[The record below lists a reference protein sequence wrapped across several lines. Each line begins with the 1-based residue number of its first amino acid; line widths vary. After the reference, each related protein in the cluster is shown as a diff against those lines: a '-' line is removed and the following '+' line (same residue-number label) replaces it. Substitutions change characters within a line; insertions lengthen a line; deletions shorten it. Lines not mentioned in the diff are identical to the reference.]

1 MKETMRRREFVWG
14 LALGFGGGLCL
25 SLPACSPSSPT
36 LLPVDLSALLPKAS
50 LRIGKTI
57 LDKRSFWDSS
67 IPRLE
72 DVFPP
77 SVLWAQMS
85 AKEVLE
91 RLRTQIAADFESGR
105 TVSVGGWV
113 LAETEAR
120 LCVFHSLLR
129 VGEVSLIA
137 APR

>member
-1 MKETMRRREFVWG
+1 MKEAMRRREFVWG

-50 LRIGKTI
+50 LRIGKTFLNNRPF
-57 LDKRSFWDSS
+57 LDSR

-77 SVLWAQMS
+77 PAQWTQMS
-85 AKEVLE
+85 AEEVLE
-91 RLRTQIAADFESGR
+91 RLRAQISADFESGR
-105 TVSVGGWV
+105 TVLVGGWV

-120 LCVFHSLLR
+120 LCAFHSLLR
-129 VGEVSLIA
+129 AGEVSLIA